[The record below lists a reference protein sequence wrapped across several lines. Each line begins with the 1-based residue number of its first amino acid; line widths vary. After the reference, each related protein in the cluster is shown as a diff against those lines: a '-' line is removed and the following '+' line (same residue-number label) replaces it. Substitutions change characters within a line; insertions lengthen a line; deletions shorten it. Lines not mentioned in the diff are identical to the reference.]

1 MTLRA
6 TARAAA
12 QLRDALG
19 DAFTVTP
26 CWTRSGKNLSV
37 SIQLPSGSAESVAL
51 VRPHQYVPVMVG
63 AKVMVSPPTWDA
75 AIAIATQ
82 RIPVDVADYAD
93 DLAAEV
99 RILRAA
105 VANVP

>member
-1 MTLRA
+1 
-6 TARAAA
+6 
-12 QLRDALG
+12 
-19 DAFTVTP
+19 
-26 CWTRSGKNLSV
+26 
-37 SIQLPSGSAESVAL
+37 
-51 VRPHQYVPVMVG
+51 MVG